1 MLETLKDIVCWIG
14 AFYLLFHFCI
24 LVYSIAKLFPKQY
37 KSDLKNIQH
46 N

>member
-14 AFYLLFHFCI
+14 AFYLLFHFFLLACS
-24 LVYSIAKLFPKQY
+24 VAKRFPSQY
-37 KSDLKNIQH
+37 RLNLKKVKH